1 MLFLAVKAVNTRARR
16 YQKRVWREREW
27 PATGGR
33 KTLAACQAC
42 APAAK
47 YDTSLMV
54 SGDNQ
59 VRPAEKLTD
68 VIPAYLCSDKP
79 DSESEDCDL

>member
-1 MLFLAVKAVNTRARR
+1 MNRHGQPQGAC
-16 YQKRVWREREW
+16 
-27 PATGGR
+27 
-33 KTLAACQAC
+33 KTLAACRAC

-59 VRPAEKLTD
+59 VRQAEKLTD
-68 VIPAYLCSDKP
+68 AISAYLYSDKP
-79 DSESEDCDL
+79 GSESTGRGLKRIVRGL

>member
-1 MLFLAVKAVNTRARR
+1 M
-16 YQKRVWREREW
+16 
-27 PATGGR
+27 
-33 KTLAACQAC
+33 AACQAC

-68 VIPAYLCSDKP
+68 AISAYLYSDKLG
-79 DSESEDCDL
+79 SESVDCDL